1 MRHRIDNLL
10 DTYHNNLLYIQ
21 SSLFYSLQCKHR
33 YIHRYKHYRSFLHT
47 ILNMMIDMFQ
57 SNVLCILDN
66 WFGNCRSNLLNILR
80 DNFEYTTVCNLAC
93 YNPLGL
99 LQ

>member
-1 MRHRIDNLL
+1 MRHHIDNLL
-10 DTYHNNLLYIQ
+10 DTYHNNLLYIP

-33 YIHRYKHYRSFLHT
+33 YTHHYKHYRSFLRT
-47 ILNMMIDMFQ
+47 ILNMMIGMFQ
-57 SNVLCILDN
+57 SNALCILDKR
-66 WFGNCRSNLLNILR
+66 FGSCQSKLLNSLL
-80 DNFEYTTVCNLAC
+80 DSFEYTTVYNLAY